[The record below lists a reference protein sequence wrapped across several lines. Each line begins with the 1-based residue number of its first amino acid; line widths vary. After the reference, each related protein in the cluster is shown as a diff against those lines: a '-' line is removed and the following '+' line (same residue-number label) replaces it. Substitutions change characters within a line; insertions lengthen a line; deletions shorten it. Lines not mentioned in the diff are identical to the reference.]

1 MDSVVVD
8 TDVLSYLFKQD
19 SRGDNYK
26 LHLEGKLGV
35 ISFMTVAELDFW
47 ANMRN
52 WGARRR
58 AQLAAFLEPYAVI
71 NSDRELAHTW
81 AAIRSEV
88 MRRGHH
94 IDTAD
99 CWIAAT
105 ALLHGI
111 PLLTHNHNHFA
122 HVSGLT
128 TISERG

>member
-19 SRGDNYK
+19 SRGERYK

-35 ISFMTVAELDFW
+35 ISFMTIAELNFW

-52 WGARRR
+52 WGAQRR

-71 NSDRELAHTW
+71 NSDLELAYTW

-88 MRRGHH
+88 MRGGYH

-105 ALLHGI
+105 AVLHGI
-111 PLLTHNHNHFA
+111 PLLTHNHDHFV
-122 HVSGLT
+122 HVNRLT
-128 TISERG
+128 TISEQA